1 MLIGEA
7 LRKLRMLKGYD
18 VEDAASR
25 CQISSTQWHNIEWGK
40 ATPGSELLR
49 QMCDSIEVSDVE
61 YDAYFCN
68 AAAATR
74 RGIGE

>member
-7 LRKLRMLKGYD
+7 LRKLRMMKGYD

-25 CQISSTQWHNIEWGK
+25 CQISSTQWHDIEWGK
-40 ATPGSELLR
+40 DTPDATLLR
-49 QMCDSIEVSDVE
+49 QMCDSIDVSDVE

-68 AAAATR
+68 AAAATKR
-74 RGIGE
+74 IAGK